1 MQSQENKINSLRR
14 SIIDMIK
21 IRRGGHLGPA
31 LSLVEILYVL
41 YEHILNFNPKNPS
54 WKKRDRLIFSKGHGC
69 LALYAIL
76 AEKKFIKKSDLKTFC
91 EPDSI
96 LGGHPEKNKIPG
108 VEASTGSLGHGLPIG
123 VGMGLAAK
131 LTKEKHKIFVIL
143 GDGEMNEGSNWEALM
158 TASKHKL
165 DNLTI
170 IIDRNKLQS
179 YGKTADILSI
189 EPLKDKLKS
198 FGSEVKDIDG
208 HDVNN
213 LKKIL
218 KKTPFKKG
226 KVSALICNT
235 IKGKGLKFA
244 ENKGEWHHKSN
255 LSEQEID
262 NMYNFL
268 K

>member
-1 MQSQENKINSLRR
+1 MSHSPKTPSAQGFRRTITSQ
-14 SIIDMIK
+14 
-21 IRRGGHLGPA
+21 
-31 LSLVEILYVL
+31 
-41 YEHILNFNPKNPS
+41 
-54 WKKRDRLIFSKGHGC
+54 
-69 LALYAIL
+69 
-76 AEKKFIKKSDLKTFC
+76 KKFIKKSDLKTFC
-91 EPDSI
+91 EPNSI

-123 VGMGLAAK
+123 VGMSLAAK
-131 LTKEKHKIFVIL
+131 LNKEKHKIFVIL

-179 YGKTADILSI
+179 YGKTEDILSI

-198 FGSEVKDIDG
+198 FGSEVKDTDG

-235 IKGKGLKFA
+235 TKGKGLNFA

-262 NMYNFL
+262 KMYNFL